1 MKIVISTIGRLK
13 RSPEYDL
20 VQGYTQQ
27 CPWEIDIQEAEV
39 KKPLTGE
46 ELQKAEA
53 ELLITPLT
61 DKSYL
66 IILDE
71 KGKDFTSREF
81 ASCLEKIIDVG
92 KNPTFIIG
100 GADGIHADLKGKA
113 QLMLSFG
120 KLTWPHKLVRVLL
133 AEQIY
138 RASTILK
145 GHPYHRD

>member
-20 VQGYTQQ
+20 IRRYTRQ
-27 CPWEIDIQEAEV
+27 CPWEIDIHEAEV

-53 ELLITPLT
+53 VLLRMPLT
-61 DKSYL
+61 DKSHL

-71 KGKDFTSREF
+71 RGKDFTGREF
-81 ASCLEKIIDVG
+81 ASYLEKIMDDG

-100 GADGIHADLKGKA
+100 GADGIHTDLKQKA
-113 QLMLSFG
+113 QLTLSFG
-120 KLTWPHKLVRVLL
+120 RLTWPHKLVRVML

-138 RASTILK
+138 RASTILR